1 METMLEQNKV
11 LDIQISEKFEYAHR
25 SVRDCSLVQMLA
37 HKEESKKSFVLDSPH
52 QKVSYNVK

>member
-1 METMLEQNKV
+1 MLEKSKV

-25 SVRDCSLVQMLA
+25 SVRHCSLVQMLA